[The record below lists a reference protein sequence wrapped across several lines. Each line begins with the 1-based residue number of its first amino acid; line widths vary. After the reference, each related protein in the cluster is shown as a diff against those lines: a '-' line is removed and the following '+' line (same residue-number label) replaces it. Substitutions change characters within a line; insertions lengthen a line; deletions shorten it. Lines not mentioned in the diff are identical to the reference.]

1 MLNPNYD
8 RTESESQHHG
18 ANSNENSVAV
28 IMGDNTGK
36 HCHEPNNDQDRNK
49 TAWYKL
55 ITVLCM
61 CFCFMIAEV
70 IGGII
75 AGSIAIQ
82 TDAAHMASDIAGY
95 FFSILAIY
103 ISGKSKRILR
113 NLLTLNPFSKKTI
126 FCTEP
131 TKKMSFGFFRSE
143 VLGVTN
149 LH

>member
-1 MLNPNYD
+1 MAPTQTKNN
-8 RTESESQHHG
+8 
-18 ANSNENSVAV
+18 VAV
-28 IMGDNTGK
+28 IMGDNIGK
-36 HCHEPNNDQDRNK
+36 HCHETKNDQDRNK

-61 CFCFMIAEV
+61 CFCFMIAEI

-103 ISGKSKRILR
+103 ISGKSKRLLR
-113 NLLTLNPFSKKTI
+113 NLLTLKPFSKKN
-126 FCTEP
+126 F
-131 TKKMSFGFFRSE
+131 FFRTHKKNVFRIFSQRSSRSNKFTLILMANR
-143 VLGVTN
+143 VLI
-149 LH
+149 